1 MEAMEPVT
9 LTRYPIERDRAARQP
24 GVRVAEGDVDT
35 IHRWRQPKAV
45 DRCWV
50 CVGVGGQRVIH
61 CFGHTPHTPLFF
73 LLLYNPWSPVTLVML
88 FLLPTVSEGREGL
101 TEGAC
106 YDFN

>member
-1 MEAMEPVT
+1 MEADNEELET
-9 LTRYPIERDRAARQP
+9 IKSEAARAARQP
-24 GVRVAEGDVDT
+24 GVSGRRG
-35 IHRWRQPKAV
+35 RRRQHPQVEAAKGSRQVLGGCGCVWPKGHPV
-45 DRCWV
+45 FWP
-50 CVGVGGQRVIH
+50 H
-61 CFGHTPHTPLFF
+61 TTHTPIV